1 VSQDVGNDHTPVIN
15 GLVVTETA
23 KGTDVRPLERKPT
36 VAVDNLL
43 SMVAFGSRDPDTLTT
58 LASRVSRLD
67 RQIDVRDRQTTRV
80 HKDHDTRLSLFVNE
94 EHALANPIRRGLY
107 TGFGVQILRP
117 TLFEVLVCVGKLAG
131 CERFTSAGF
140 HYDANSAAFD
150 AHSVSFDDHS
160 ASFFAEP
167 PGT

>member
-1 VSQDVGNDHTPVIN
+1 VSQDVGNDHTPFIN

-67 RQIDVRDRQTTRV
+67 RQIDERDQQSIRDASGG
-80 HKDHDTRLSLFVNE
+80 KGPFD
-94 EHALANPIRRGLY
+94 LANAL
-107 TGFGVQILRP
+107 L
-117 TLFEVLVCVGKLAG
+117 
-131 CERFTSAGF
+131 
-140 HYDANSAAFD
+140 DAVDPDKVRTF
-150 AHSVSFDDHS
+150 
-160 ASFFAEP
+160 
-167 PGT
+167 